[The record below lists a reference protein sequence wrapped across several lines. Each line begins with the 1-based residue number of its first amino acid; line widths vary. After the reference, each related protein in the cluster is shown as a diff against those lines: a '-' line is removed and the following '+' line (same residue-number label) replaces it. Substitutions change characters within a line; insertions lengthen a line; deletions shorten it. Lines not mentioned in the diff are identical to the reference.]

1 MGNHNTNPHR
11 YDDMLELPHPISRK
25 HPPMNPISRAAQ
37 FSPFAALT
45 GFDDE
50 IASTW
55 HHRCSRIQLSDEE
68 MAEVNR
74 VLGTVRRGDS
84 VTITFF
90 HSDPGTDGSGG
101 FAEGEY
107 WTLSGQITRMDSIF
121 RNMRIDTAGEFLD
134 IDFQDILV
142 IRKTE

>member
-1 MGNHNTNPHR
+1 MGNHNTDPHR
-11 YDDMLELPHPISRK
+11 YDHMLDLPHPVSRK

-55 HHRCSRIQLSDEE
+55 HHRCNRIQLSDEE
-68 MAEVNR
+68 MTEVNQ

-84 VTITFF
+84 VTITWFR
-90 HSDPGTDGSGG
+90 SDPGTDGSGG

-107 WTLSGQITRMDSIF
+107 RTLSGQINRMDPVL
-121 RNMRIDTAGEFLD
+121 RALRLGTGEEFWD

>member
-1 MGNHNTNPHR
+1 MSNHNTDPHR
-11 YDDMLELPHPISRK
+11 YDDMLELPHPVSRK

-55 HHRCSRIQLSDEE
+55 YHRCNRIQLSDEE
-68 MAEVNR
+68 TAEVNR
-74 VLGTVRRGDS
+74 TLGTVRRGDS
-84 VTITFF
+84 VTITWFL
-90 HSDPGTDGSGG
+90 SNPGTDGSGG

-107 WTLSGQITRMDSIF
+107 RTLSGQITRMDPVF
-121 RNMRIDTAGEFLD
+121 RTLRLSAGEEFSD